1 MYNLRDPQVYGTA
14 AAFAL
19 CAAAAGTWLLVRKRP
34 TADDLERIRREELV
48 LTGRLIDGT
57 VLDISDLTE
66 EESGRKGGMQL
77 ILYKYEI
84 AGVVYE
90 CSQDVSTLS
99 DYLNIHE
106 MRLGFPCSVRYDTH
120 RPTNSIVV
128 AETWSGLRDIA
139 SGVPVRRGI
148 PPQRTP
154 RTTST
159 V

>member
-1 MYNLRDPQVYGTA
+1 MYNLREPQVYGTA

-19 CAAAAGTWLLVRKRP
+19 CAAAAGIWLFVRKRP
-34 TADDLERIRREELV
+34 TADELERVRREELV

-57 VLDISDLTE
+57 VLDVSDLTE
-66 EESGRKGGMQL
+66 EESGRKDGMQL

-90 CSQDVSTLS
+90 CSQDVSTLNE
-99 DYLNIHE
+99 YLDIHE
-106 MRLGFPCSVRYDTH
+106 TRLGFPCSVRYDVH
-120 RPTNSIVV
+120 RPTNSIIV

-148 PPQRTP
+148 PPQRAP
-154 RTTST
+154 KVSRT